1 MDIYNDDYI
10 LAEGEKNGLFA
21 ESLEKERQ
29 IGRKQRET
37 FRAAHAAGVRLVFG
51 SDAGVY
57 PNGDNARQFAKMV
70 EWGMTPLEA
79 IRAAT
84 VDAAD
89 ALGRSADVG
98 AIAPGRYADLI
109 AVSGDPLQDVS
120 VLMQVESV
128 IKGGERVAD

>member
-1 MDIYNDDYI
+1 
-10 LAEGEKNGLFA
+10 
-21 ESLEKERQ
+21 
-29 IGRKQRET
+29 
-37 FRAAHAAGVRLVFG
+37 
-51 SDAGVY
+51 
-57 PNGDNARQFAKMV
+57 
-70 EWGMTPLEA
+70 MTPLEA

>member
-70 EWGMTPLEA
+70 EWGMT
-79 IRAAT
+79 RW
-84 VDAAD
+84 
-89 ALGRSADVG
+89 RRF
-98 AIAPGRYADLI
+98 AP
-109 AVSGDPLQDVS
+109 PP
-120 VLMQVESV
+120 
-128 IKGGERVAD
+128 

>member
-1 MDIYNDDYI
+1 MGHD
-10 LAEGEKNGLFA
+10 
-21 ESLEKERQ
+21 
-29 IGRKQRET
+29 
-37 FRAAHAAGVRLVFG
+37 
-51 SDAGVY
+51 
-57 PNGDNARQFAKMV
+57 
-70 EWGMTPLEA
+70 PLEA